1 MSDSDTS
8 ASIDTS
14 SSSNYIPDDRD
25 FSTDDDTEAGLFK
38 PSLSPVKN
46 SEENRLH
53 WQAVEQDTI
62 IKNKALAKFWVQIN
76 EAKGVQAPSISESEG
91 STTHVSDTST
101 DDSVASYSVPQ
112 LPHPLIPKNC
122 QQQPSDEDRRVF
134 PQERPIDNDLL
145 SLVRDQSEQLEEQ
158 RVASYSVPQ
167 LPHPLIPKNCQQQP
181 SDEDRRVF
189 PQERPIDNDL
199 LSLVRDQ
206 SEQLEE
212 QPRIKSKGTCP
223 KCKKFYKTHL
233 PRHVQRCRRKTPLK
247 QTTGLHPKI
256 CPVKGCLVVT
266 KYMNKHL
273 RTKPHGLKP
282 RTDAMRRACHEAQ
295 RVSPHPK
302 TVDEES
308 SDDNSIEDITSTFDD
323 NVIPTGGKL
332 RPILCTQT
340 CIHKLPRFSFLD

>member
-158 RVASYSVPQ
+158 
-167 LPHPLIPKNCQQQP
+167 
-181 SDEDRRVF
+181 
-189 PQERPIDNDL
+189 
-199 LSLVRDQ
+199 
-206 SEQLEE
+206 
-212 QPRIKSKGTCP
+212 PRIKSKGTCP

-295 RVSPHPK
+295 RVSPRPK

-308 SDDNSIEDITSTFDD
+308 SDDNSIEDITSPFDD